1 MGEIIDR
8 YVQDAEAA
16 GERERAVSATDNNN
30 TWNGQSLI
38 PVLLHVLI
46 AKIDK

>member
-1 MGEIIDR
+1 MGEVINRHI
-8 YVQDAEAA
+8 QGPEAA
-16 GERERAVSATDNNN
+16 REGERAMSAADNNN

-38 PVLLHVLI
+38 PVLLHILI

>member
-8 YVQDAEAA
+8 HIQGAKAA
-16 GERERAVSATDNNN
+16 GKGKRAVSAADNNN

-38 PVLLHVLI
+38 PVLLHILI

>member
-1 MGEIIDR
+1 MGEIIDGHI
-8 YVQDAEAA
+8 QDTEAA
-16 GERERAVSATDNNN
+16 GKGKRAVSAADNNN

-38 PVLLHVLI
+38 PVLFHILI